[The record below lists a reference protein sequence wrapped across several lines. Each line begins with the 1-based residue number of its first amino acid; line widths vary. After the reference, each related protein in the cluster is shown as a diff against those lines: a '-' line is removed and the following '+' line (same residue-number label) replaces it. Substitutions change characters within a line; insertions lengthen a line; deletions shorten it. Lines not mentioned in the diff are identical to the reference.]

1 MCTSGAGDYGSV
13 ARSTGGD
20 KGRFLTRRETD
31 LREREEFIRTRE
43 VQVRSIEC
51 ELEAISKQ
59 ADDLDLWSNVAT
71 GKHKPL
77 YIVKTM
83 VASFHKWFRN

>member
-1 MCTSGAGDYGSV
+1 MV
-13 ARSTGGD
+13 ASREVQVGIRED
-20 KGRFLTRRETD
+20 FLQRRETD

-71 GKHKPL
+71 DKHKPL

-83 VASFHKWFRN
+83 VASFHEWFCN